1 VDILIEA
8 LGLLSTRMDPLPL
21 LVAAG
26 KGPLREDLERRA
38 AELGIAE
45 RVRFVGKVP
54 HDEVAEYMS
63 VGDVFVLPSYS
74 EGLPTVAC
82 EALNCGVPIVAT
94 AVDGTPEVVRDGET
108 GLLVP
113 AGDAPALADALER
126 ILTDD
131 DLRRRLAEQAVI
143 IGREEF
149 TWDANARQSV
159 RLYEGVIG

>member
-1 VDILIEA
+1 
-8 LGLLSTRMDPLPL
+8 
-21 LVAAG
+21 
-26 KGPLREDLERRA
+26 
-38 AELGIAE
+38 
-45 RVRFVGKVP
+45 
-54 HDEVAEYMS
+54 
-63 VGDVFVLPSYS
+63 
-74 EGLPTVAC
+74 
-82 EALNCGVPIVAT
+82 VPIVAT
-94 AVDGTPEVVRDGET
+94 AVDGTPEDVRDGET